1 MAPRAATARAASTS
15 SGLEPTEAMRAVWH
29 ARPDLQTAFDLS
41 SPGGTRGYLEWYAD
55 NVAAAR
61 SLDPGPAGLSTRISH
76 RLRAWHRLLPPP
88 AQRVT
93 RTAHRLLTAWRARL
107 GVLAG
112 RLRGRTS
119 LTSAGWDHAL
129 QTSVAPGDPSAP
141 TAPGIRII
149 GNVCGESGMGHSL
162 RSFAAACDT
171 QQVPHALVES
181 RARNPSRRIAVSPA
195 GSAADATTLRANV
208 LYMPLDQVGHA
219 IVALGEHALR
229 DRYTILMPFWELSTC
244 PAEWK
249 HAASSVDEL
258 WAPTRFVQ
266 DALATLSPLPSQV
279 LHMPPCVPAPQP
291 RIFTRAEV
299 GLKTETFLFFFSFD
313 FFSYPERKNPLA
325 VVAAFREAF
334 PMRTEAVSLLISAM
348 NADER
353 SPYWQRLRAAV
364 DSDPRITLR
373 SKRMPHDEVLGL
385 CRLSDCYVSLHRSE
399 GFGYAPAEAMLLGKP
414 VILTN
419 YSGPCDYARPDNT
432 CLVNF
437 NLVNVG
443 PRDYVHHEG
452 RMWADPDVSH
462 AAWHMRQ
469 LVASPSMAAEI
480 GRRGRL
486 FLESHY
492 APAVVGLR
500 YRQRLQDL
508 GILNR

>member
-1 MAPRAATARAASTS
+1 
-15 SGLEPTEAMRAVWH
+15 MRAVWH

-41 SPGGTRGYLEWYAD
+41 TPRGTSDFLEWYAD
-55 NVAAAR
+55 NVAAPR
-61 SLDPGPAGLSTRISH
+61 SADPGGAGLGSTISH
-76 RLRAWHRLLPPP
+76 RLRRWHRLLPRA

-93 RTAHRLLTAWRARL
+93 RAAHSLLAAWRARL

-112 RLRGRTS
+112 RLGDRLRGRTR
-119 LTSAGWDHAL
+119 LTPAGRDDAL
-129 QTSVAPGDPSAP
+129 QTSTPPGVPSRP
-141 TAPGIRII
+141 TAPGVRII

-162 RSFAAACDT
+162 RSFAAACET
-171 QQVPHALVES
+171 TGVPCAFVDS
-181 RARNPSRRIAVSPA
+181 RARNPSRRIALPPA
-195 GSAADATTLRANV
+195 GTAADPTALRANI

-219 IVALGEHALR
+219 LIALGEQALR
-229 DRYTILMPFWELSTC
+229 GRYNILMPFWELSTC

-266 DALATLSPLPSQV
+266 DALETLSPLPSQV
-279 LHMPPCVPAPQP
+279 VHMPPCVPAPQP
-291 RIFTRAEV
+291 RIFARSDV
-299 GLKTETFLFFFSFD
+299 SLPQDTFLFFFSFD

-325 VVAAFREAF
+325 VMAAFREAF
-334 PMRTEAVSLLISAM
+334 PLRTEATSLLITAM

-364 DSDPRITLR
+364 DSDPRITLL
-373 SKRMPHDEVLGL
+373 SKPMPHDEVLGL

-399 GFGYAPAEAMLLGKP
+399 GFGYGPAEAMLLGKP

-419 YSGPCDYARPDNT
+419 YSGPCDYARPDNA

-437 NLVNVG
+437 SLVNVG
-443 PRDYVHHEG
+443 PHDYIHHEG
-452 RMWADPDVSH
+452 RRWADPDVSH

-469 LVASPSMAAEI
+469 LVASPTMAAEI
-480 GRRGRL
+480 GRCGRL
-486 FLESHY
+486 FMESHH

-500 YRQRLQDL
+500 YRKRLQHL
-508 GILNR
+508 GILDR

>member
-1 MAPRAATARAASTS
+1 
-15 SGLEPTEAMRAVWH
+15 MRAVWH

-41 SPGGTRGYLEWYAD
+41 TPRGTGDFLEWYAD
-55 NVAAAR
+55 NVAAPR
-61 SLDPGPAGLSTRISH
+61 SSDPGHAGISTKISH
-76 RLRAWHRLLPPP
+76 LLRRWYRRLPPP
-88 AQRVT
+88 AQRVA
-93 RTAHRLLTAWRARL
+93 RTGHRLLTAWRARL
-107 GVLAG
+107 GVAAG
-112 RLRGRTS
+112 RLRGRTR
-119 LTSAGWDHAL
+119 LTSAGRDHAL
-129 QTSVAPGDPSAP
+129 QTSTPRGDHSRP

-171 QQVPHALVES
+171 QRVPHAFVES
-181 RARNPSRRIAVSPA
+181 RARNPSRRIALPPA
-195 GSAADATTLRANV
+195 GSVADPTTLRANV

-219 IVALGEHALR
+219 IVALGEQALR
-229 DRYTILMPFWELSTC
+229 GRYSILMPFWELSAC

-249 HAASSVDEL
+249 HAASSVDEI

-266 DALATLSPLPSQV
+266 DALATLSPLPAQL

-291 RIFTRAEV
+291 RIFARSDA
-299 GLKTETFLFFFSFD
+299 GLPSDAFLFFFSFD

-325 VVAAFREAF
+325 IVAAFREAF
-334 PMRTEAVSLLISAM
+334 PLKTEAASLLISAM

-364 DSDPRITLR
+364 DSDPRITLL
-373 SKRMPHDEVLGL
+373 SKAMPHDEVLGL

-399 GFGYAPAEAMLLGKP
+399 GFGYGPAEAMLLGKP

-419 YSGPCDYARPDNT
+419 YSGPCDYARPDNA

-437 NLVNVG
+437 SLVNVG
-443 PRDYVHHEG
+443 PHDYIHAEG
-452 RMWADPDVSH
+452 RTWADPDVSH

-469 LVASPSMAAEI
+469 LVASPSVAAEI

-486 FLESHY
+486 FLESNY

-508 GILNR
+508 GILDR